1 MLHKTDELVSVVV
14 HLIVSLTQSRVT
26 WEERLNEILFR
37 LGWIVSMP
45 IVILIMLIDVGKPP
59 TVGGTIP

>member
-37 LGWIVSMP
+37 LGWIVSMS
-45 IVILIMLIDVGKPP
+45 IVILIMLIVVGKPP